1 MYIKALPCDVEPNN
15 IILEYVVFFSWILNE
30 YSVLLSS
37 SISRLLFNYSMFIF
51 LQETQ
56 ISFDLYAAVICVAL
70 KQNKHASEL
79 PLLGKNIPKDHD
91 GIFPPVLPTSISV
104 PPIDINLALFPSG
117 NCVIFSIFLDN
128 RLLFY
133 MELLKCHS
141 IFVRFFSGS
150 NKFVDSSIVIFKPPG
165 YFPSSS
171 CHLNCR
177 RYSTLDELLFKSKKF
192 IFNSSIETK
201 SNDNKHIFFLQI
213 CRLKSNKIPVIK
225 RKWIIRWFMEK
236 SNNSFVCFSF

>member
-1 MYIKALPCDVEPNN
+1 M
-15 IILEYVVFFSWILNE
+15 
-30 YSVLLSS
+30 LL
-37 SISRLLFNYSMFIF
+37 RALLFNYSMFIF

-133 MELLKCHS
+133 AVDHPCILAAVSNIQFGS
-141 IFVRFFSGS
+141 IACTEYS
-150 NKFVDSSIVIFKPPG
+150 NHYSISVSH
-165 YFPSSS
+165 Y
-171 CHLNCR
+171 
-177 RYSTLDELLFKSKKF
+177 
-192 IFNSSIETK
+192 
-201 SNDNKHIFFLQI
+201 
-213 CRLKSNKIPVIK
+213 
-225 RKWIIRWFMEK
+225 
-236 SNNSFVCFSF
+236 NSFSIYRNSFSTHSNIFDDRESELYVSFISKRSNVSVWERVTILVRQSC

>member
-1 MYIKALPCDVEPNN
+1 MLCHRSNKLKKTIYYFIFLIKRDCYYIYRQSPYAFEPLPLKSEFRTAMLLDPNETAN
-15 IILEYVVFFSWILNE
+15 WIPYVIPLGPTTESHIIRYLFPERSLGRVPVDLAFATTMHLPFNE
-30 YSVLLSS
+30 
-37 SISRLLFNYSMFIF
+37 SIFPENSGICALLFNYSMFIF

-79 PLLGKNIPKDHD
+79 PLLDKNIPKDHD

-133 MELLKCHS
+133 IS
-141 IFVRFFSGS
+141 
-150 NKFVDSSIVIFKPPG
+150 
-165 YFPSSS
+165 
-171 CHLNCR
+171 
-177 RYSTLDELLFKSKKF
+177 
-192 IFNSSIETK
+192 
-201 SNDNKHIFFLQI
+201 
-213 CRLKSNKIPVIK
+213 
-225 RKWIIRWFMEK
+225 
-236 SNNSFVCFSF
+236 

>member
-1 MYIKALPCDVEPNN
+1 
-15 IILEYVVFFSWILNE
+15 
-30 YSVLLSS
+30 
-37 SISRLLFNYSMFIF
+37 MFIF

-133 MELLKCHS
+133 TLISSNASSIPSGVINVTCRLRSLK
-141 IFVRFFSGS
+141 
-150 NKFVDSSIVIFKPPG
+150 SIVI
-165 YFPSSS
+165 
-171 CHLNCR
+171 LLLI
-177 RYSTLDELLFKSKKF
+177 TLHISPYKFVYDEG
-192 IFNSSIETK
+192 
-201 SNDNKHIFFLQI
+201 
-213 CRLKSNKIPVIK
+213 
-225 RKWIIRWFMEK
+225 
-236 SNNSFVCFSF
+236 

>member
-1 MYIKALPCDVEPNN
+1 
-15 IILEYVVFFSWILNE
+15 
-30 YSVLLSS
+30 
-37 SISRLLFNYSMFIF
+37 MFIF

-128 RLLFY
+128 RLLFKMGRGKFLY
-133 MELLKCHS
+133 HLLP
-141 IFVRFFSGS
+141 FVHDTITHCTVT
-150 NKFVDSSIVIFKPPG
+150 NVPI
-165 YFPSSS
+165 
-171 CHLNCR
+171 
-177 RYSTLDELLFKSKKF
+177 
-192 IFNSSIETK
+192 
-201 SNDNKHIFFLQI
+201 
-213 CRLKSNKIPVIK
+213 
-225 RKWIIRWFMEK
+225 
-236 SNNSFVCFSF
+236 